1 MALGMKQQFEL
12 FADYHQF
19 YLQDEQAEGNLSNSW
34 TEQAVSNM
42 LAVAPGVIGVRTVR
56 NMDVPVEVEVLD
68 SQPDDN
74 FNAWDHVT
82 EASLEVPSGRII
94 IAGCTDYFPDA
105 ARITVQPG
113 TYKVRIYYG
122 ALDSVDE
129 ELGLDGDDHYRV
141 VLWLDA
147 NKIEPKVLKRWEFAP
162 NSSSNQEL
170 EETPATKLLHQAMD
184 KSRQRLFQEAIEY
197 YTQAIQ
203 LNTTF
208 HEAYFLRSCVK
219 YKLGDRQGG
228 IEDIEK
234 VIDIFFNQGDLKS
247 ASFYHEW
254 LNQHFE
260 VSK

>member
-12 FADYHQF
+12 FADYHLF
-19 YLQDEQAEGNLSNSW
+19 YLQDEQSEKDLSNSW
-34 TEQAVSNM
+34 TEQAVSDM
-42 LAVAPGVIGVRTVR
+42 LAVAPGVIGVGTVW

-68 SQPDDN
+68 SQPNDN
-74 FNAWDHVT
+74 FNEWDHVT

-94 IAGCTDYFPDA
+94 IAGCTDYLPDA

-129 ELGLDGDDHYRV
+129 ELGLDGDDHYKV

-147 NKIEPKVLKRWEFAP
+147 NKIEPKVLKRWEAAP
-162 NSSSNQEL
+162 DSSSNQEL

-184 KSRQRLFQEAIEY
+184 KSRQKLFQEVIEY
-197 YTQAIQ
+197 CTQAIQ
-203 LNTTF
+203 VNPIF
-208 HEAYFLRSCVK
+208 DEAYILRGSAK
-219 YKLGDRQGG
+219 FSLGDMQGG

-234 VIDIFFNQGDLKS
+234 VIDIFSNQGDFKS
-247 ASFYHEW
+247 ASFYREV
-254 LNQHFE
+254 LNQWGY
-260 VSK
+260 SY

>member
-1 MALGMKQQFEL
+1 MALSMKQQFEL

-19 YLQDEQAEGNLSNSW
+19 YLQDEQAEGDLSNSW

-42 LAVAPGVIGVRTVR
+42 LAFAPGVIGVRTVR

-74 FNAWDHVT
+74 FNAWNHVT
-82 EASLEVPSGRII
+82 EARLEVPSGRII

-113 TYKVRIYYG
+113 TYKARIYYG

-141 VLWLDA
+141 VLWLDT
-147 NKIEPKVLKRWEFAP
+147 NKIEPKILKRWELAP
-162 NSSSNQEL
+162 DSSSNQEL
-170 EETPATKLLHQAMD
+170 EETPATKLLRQATD

-203 LNTTF
+203 LNPTF
-208 HEAYFLRSCVK
+208 HEAYFLRGCVK

-234 VIDIFFNQGDLKS
+234 VIDIFSNQGDLKS

-260 VSK
+260 VSN